1 MRAVAMLLHAQL
13 RQHWK
18 SWLAFAAL
26 VTLVGGLVMAAAAT
40 GRRTAAAFPGFVA
53 RHGYDAVVYSNDP
66 LPSLA
71 RIPQVAHVTP
81 TPGPLTLP
89 GRCAPCRKQIS
100 QNDFGV
106 FEVPPADLGRMVKL
120 LSGRMP
126 DQSNPDEVLASYTL
140 ARDYG
145 VRVGSVIQVL
155 TPTPAQVRL
164 AQKLGP
170 SNVSRAVRAAVP
182 RRSVRVV
189 GLVVAEN
196 EFQYG
201 IGPRYDLF
209 LTKAYAAAVNRR
221 AVVLQVYYVRLR
233 HGAADQPAF
242 GNQIRPL
249 HTFGADDLDIDA
261 AAVQRAIWPQAVG
274 WWVLAGLVALAGLAV
289 IGQAASRQF
298 VTDHDDHP
306 ALSAVGLQAGQFV
319 ALGLARAAITGA
331 VGAAGAVALAAAL
344 SPLTPVGEAR
354 LAISSPGGIVIDPLI
369 MVAGTLATVAVVVAL
384 SAWPAVRHARP
395 PRGDPPRR
403 AAPAPLVRALAAT
416 GAPPSGVI
424 GVRHALER
432 GRGRRPVPVGTALL
446 GMVMAVAAL
455 CATAVFGAS
464 LTRLISSPGLYGA
477 PFQAEFTNQDT
488 GSGAVLTGALL
499 TGLRRDRAITRI
511 TLVTTAEIEVN
522 GQHVRS
528 LAVNAVRGAAL
539 ISAVDGRLP
548 RRDRDIM
555 LGAAT
560 MRAIGARPGSMVRV
574 TVPSPVTGAAHTARF
589 RVVGRG
595 SFLSSFGTGG
605 LGNGAA
611 MTMSALTAVQC
622 PPGGD
627 RAACR
632 DHARRGIIYAV
643 LARSAP
649 GPAGAAALAR
659 YTSRYRSYVAS
670 PQEPVELVNFGQS
683 VNFPLLFGAALSLFA
698 AATMVHLLLV
708 SVNRRRTEAGLL
720 KVLGFVRRQ
729 VAAVVGWQAT
739 AVALVGIAAGV
750 PLGIAAGKIAWRLFA
765 TNFGVVPV
773 PVVPAAPLAVL
784 ACGVLVAANVLAV
797 VPAWLAARS
806 RPAQLLRAE

>member
-1 MRAVAMLLHAQL
+1 MRAVAMLLRAQL
-13 RQHWK
+13 RQQWK
-18 SWLAFAAL
+18 SWLALAAL
-26 VTLVGGLVMAAAAT
+26 VTLVGGLVMAASAT
-40 GRRTAAAFPGFVA
+40 ARRTANAFPDFVG
-53 RHGYDAVVYSNDP
+53 RHGYDAVVYSAHP
-66 LPSLA
+66 VPSLA

-81 TPGPLTLP
+81 GPGPITLP
-89 GRCAPCRKQIS
+89 GRCAPCRKPIG

-126 DQSNPDEVLASYTL
+126 DQSSPDETLASYTL

-164 AQKLGP
+164 EQKLGP
-170 SNVSRAVRAAVP
+170 SKVSRAPVP
-182 RRSVRVV
+182 RRNLRVV

-209 LTKAYAAAVNRR
+209 PTRAYAAAVNPRG
-221 AVVLQVYYVRLR
+221 VVLQVYYVRLR
-233 HGAADQPAF
+233 HGAADQAAF
-242 GNQIRPL
+242 GNQLRPL
-249 HTFGADDLDIDA
+249 QTFGADDLDIDA

-274 WWVLAGLVALAGLAV
+274 WWLLAGLLALAGLAV
-289 IGQAASRQF
+289 IGQASSRQF
-298 VTDHDDHP
+298 ATDQDDHQ
-306 ALSAVGLQAGQFV
+306 ALSAVGLRAGQFV
-319 ALGLARAAITGA
+319 ALGLARAAVIGA
-331 VGAAGAVALAAAL
+331 AGAAGAVALAAAL

-354 LAISSPGGIVIDPLI
+354 LATDFPGRVVVDPLV
-369 MVAGTLATVAVVVAL
+369 VAAGALATVTLVVAL
-384 SAWPAVRHARP
+384 SAWPAVRHAR
-395 PRGDPPRR
+395 RQASDPPRR
-403 AAPAPLVRALAAT
+403 RAPAPLVRALAGT
-416 GAPPSGVI
+416 GAPPSALI
-424 GVRHALER
+424 GARHALER

-464 LTRLISSPGLYGA
+464 LSRLITSPALYGA
-477 PFQAEFTNQDT
+477 PFQAEFTNEDI

-499 TGLRRDRAITRI
+499 TGLRRDPAINRI
-511 TLVTTAEIEVN
+511 TVVTTAEIEVN

-528 LAVNAVRGAAL
+528 LAVNAVRGRAL

-548 RRDRDIM
+548 RADRDIM

-560 MRAIGARPGSMVRV
+560 MRALGARPGGVVRV
-574 TVPSPVTGAAHTARF
+574 TVPDPVTGAAHMARF
-589 RVVGRG
+589 RVVGRA
-595 SFLSSFGTGG
+595 SFLPSFGTGG

-611 MTMSALTAVQC
+611 MTMSALTAIQC
-622 PPGGD
+622 PPGGGQ
-627 RAACR
+627 AACR
-632 DHARRGIIYAV
+632 DHARQGIIYSV

-649 GPAGAAALAR
+649 GPAGATALAR
-659 YTSRYRSYVAS
+659 FTSKYRSYVAS
-670 PQEPVELVNFGQS
+670 PLEPVELVNFGQS
-683 VNFPLLFGAALSLFA
+683 VSFPLLFGVALSLFG

-720 KVLGFVRRQ
+720 KVLGFLRRQ
-729 VAAVVGWQAT
+729 VAAIVGWQAT
-739 AVALVGIAAGV
+739 VVALVGIAAGV

-773 PVVPAAPLAVL
+773 PVVPAAVLAAL
-784 ACGVLVAANVLAV
+784 ACGVLVAANTLAAL
-797 VPAWLAARS
+797 PAWLAARS

>member
-1 MRAVAMLLHAQL
+1 MLLRVRL

-18 SWLAFAAL
+18 SWLALAAL

-40 GRRTAAAFPGFVA
+40 ARRTAAAFPGFLA
-53 RHGYDAVVYSNDP
+53 RHGYHAVVYSDHP

-81 TPGPLTLP
+81 APGPVSLP
-89 GRCAPCRKQIS
+89 GRCVPCRKPIGQD
-100 QNDFGV
+100 NFGV
-106 FEVPPADLGRMVKL
+106 FEVPPADLGRMLKL

-126 DQSNPDEVLASYTL
+126 DQSRPDEVLASYTL

-145 VRVGSVIQVL
+145 VRVGSAIQVL

-164 AQKLGP
+164 AQKVGLSHISP
-170 SNVSRAVRAAVP
+170 AMRAAVP
-182 RRSVRVV
+182 RRSLRVV

-201 IGPRYDLF
+201 LGPRYDLF
-209 LTKAYAAAVNRR
+209 PTKAYAAAVNPHG
-221 AVVLQVYYVRLR
+221 VMFQVYYVRLR

-242 GNQIRPL
+242 DNQIRPL
-249 HTFGADDLDIDA
+249 NTFGADDLDINA
-261 AAVQRAIWPQAVG
+261 AAIQRAIWPQAVG
-274 WWVLAGLVALAGLAV
+274 WWVLAGLVPLAGLAV

-298 VTDHDDHP
+298 VTDQDDHQ
-306 ALSAVGLQAGQFV
+306 ALSAVGVRSGQFV
-319 ALGLARAAITGA
+319 ALGLMRAAIIGA
-331 VGAAGAVALAAAL
+331 AGAAGAVALAAAL

-354 LAISSPGGIVIDPLI
+354 LATGSPGRVVIDPLVV
-369 MVAGTLATVAVVVAL
+369 VAGALATVTLVVAL
-384 SAWPAVRHARP
+384 SAWPAARHAR
-395 PRGDPPRR
+395 RQDAGPPRR
-403 AAPAPLVRALAAT
+403 PAPAPLVRALAGT
-416 GAPPSGVI
+416 GAPPSAVI

-464 LTRLISSPGLYGA
+464 LTRLISSPALYGA
-477 PFQAEFTNQDT
+477 PFQTEFTYQGT
-488 GSGAVLTGALL
+488 GSGPVLTGALL
-499 TGLRRDRAITRI
+499 TGLRRDPAITQV
-511 TLVTTAEIEVN
+511 TLVTTVEIAVN

-528 LAVNAVRGAAL
+528 LAVNALRGTAL
-539 ISAVDGRLP
+539 IAVVDGRLP
-548 RRDRDIM
+548 RGDRDIM

-560 MRAIGARPGSMVRV
+560 MRAIGARPGGTVRV
-574 TVPSPVTGAAHTARF
+574 TVPNPVTGAAHTARF

-595 SFLSSFGTGG
+595 SFPPGFATGG
-605 LGNGAA
+605 LGNGSV

-622 PPGGD
+622 PPGDG
-627 RAACR
+627 RPACR
-632 DHARRGIIYAV
+632 DHARRGLMYSV
-643 LARSAP
+643 LVRSAP

-659 YTSRYRSYVAS
+659 YTSRYRSYIAS

-683 VNFPLLFGAALSLFA
+683 VSFPLLFGVALSLFG
-698 AATMVHLLLV
+698 AATMGHLLLV

-720 KVLGFVRRQ
+720 KVLGFLRRQ
-729 VAAVVGWQAT
+729 VAAVVSWQAT
-739 AVALVGIAAGV
+739 VVALVGIAAGV
-750 PLGIAAGKIAWRLFA
+750 PLGIAAGRIAWRLFA

-773 PVVPAAPLAVL
+773 PVVPAALLAAL

-797 VPAWLAARS
+797 LPAWLAARS